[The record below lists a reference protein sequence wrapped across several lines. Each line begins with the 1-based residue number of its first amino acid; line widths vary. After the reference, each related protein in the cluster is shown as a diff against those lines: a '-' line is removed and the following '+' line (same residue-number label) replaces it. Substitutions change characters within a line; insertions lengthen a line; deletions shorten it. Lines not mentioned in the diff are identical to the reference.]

1 MFQHCW
7 RISGSWWL
15 QSLQIILQVRFFNP
29 KLFLNFMSSVTLTK
43 EQESWLWTVCRF
55 YKMKNNLFYISTL
68 RRQWGGQGK
77 IPLMWRLSVLSTNTT
92 MTPDI
97 LTSKSVYYKL
107 YYHSLHL
114 YLLSSTSRNSVLS
127 CKMYQR
133 KVVIV
138 VNIFLQVFTFLQ
150 IFL

>member
-43 EQESWLWTVCRF
+43 EQGSWLWTVCRF

-77 IPLMWRLSVLSTNTT
+77 IPLMWRLSVLSINTT

-97 LTSKSVYYKL
+97 LTSKSVNYTIYNP
-107 YYHSLHL
+107 
-114 YLLSSTSRNSVLS
+114 YLLSSMSRNSVLS
-127 CKMYQR
+127 CKMYLR